1 MQLKPKVAPSVK
13 LSTKLLYATGGLII
27 VTIIGVILFIQ
38 LNLGNSTTSLGAGQV
53 YTSRVSGNWSTKGVW
68 QGNVSP
74 GSSIA
79 GVTVTILSG
88 NSVFHNGDISA
99 DNNVTINI
107 ASNATLTIS
116 GDLTVR
122 NNLTLNN
129 SGKLIITKNF
139 IANNNAVATVNGGG
153 VMDVGNNIQ
162 MGNNT
167 EFVVNGT
174 LRAGGNVSFGNN
186 EIFNGSGNVNI
197 VGSGCNQWTGSNPC
211 IPGIIVLPVKL
222 LHFDAQDNGEGAV
235 KISWSTAIE
244 KNNDHFIVQ
253 RSTDGIT
260 YNDIATVQGNGTTQ
274 EVSHYDLV
282 DNAPD
287 AERLYYRLTQTDY
300 DGTTE
305 IFSPV
310 FVQVV
315 LKSAAI
321 SAYPN
326 PMTGRNLTL
335 NLPEGKPGMI
345 QFLDNRGMTI
355 LNKKFD
361 GSGTVME
368 LEFNNDLLPGI
379 YFVNY
384 KPERGDIQNLKI
396 MKK

>member
-1 MQLKPKVAPSVK
+1 
-13 LSTKLLYATGGLII
+13 
-27 VTIIGVILFIQ
+27 
-38 LNLGNSTTSLGAGQV
+38 
-53 YTSRVSGNWSTKGVW
+53 
-68 QGNVSP
+68 
-74 GSSIA
+74 
-79 GVTVTILSG
+79 
-88 NSVFHNGDISA
+88 FHNGDISA

-107 ASNATLTIS
+107 EANATLTIS
-116 GDLTVR
+116 GDLTIR
-122 NNLTLNN
+122 NNLILNN
-129 SGKLIITKNF
+129 SGKLIVTKNF
-139 IANNNAVATVNGGG
+139 IANNNASATVNGGG
-153 VMDVGNNIQ
+153 VMDVGNNINF
-162 MGNNT
+162 GNNT
-167 EFVVNGT
+167 DFVINGT
-174 LRAGGNVSFGNN
+174 LKAGGNVSFGNN
-186 EIFNGSGNVNI
+186 ETFNGTGSVNI
-197 VGSGCNQWTGSNPC
+197 VGTGCNKWTGSVPC
-211 IPGIIVLPVKL
+211 IPGIVILPVKL
-222 LHFDAQDNGEGAV
+222 LTFEAQDNGEGAV

-244 KNNDHFIVQ
+244 KNNDRFVIQ
-253 RSTDGIT
+253 RSTDGVT
-260 YNDIATVQGNGTTQ
+260 YNDITTVPGNGTTQ
-274 EVSHYDLV
+274 EISYYDFV

-305 IFSPV
+305 TFSPV

-315 LKSAAI
+315 LKSAPI

-335 NLPEGKPGMI
+335 NLPEGKPGMV